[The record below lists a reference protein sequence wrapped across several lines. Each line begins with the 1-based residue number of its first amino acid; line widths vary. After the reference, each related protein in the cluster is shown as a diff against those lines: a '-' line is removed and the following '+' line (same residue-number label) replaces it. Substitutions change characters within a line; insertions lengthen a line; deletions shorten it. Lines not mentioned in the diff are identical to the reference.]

1 MCPRQDHHLV
11 TVFEFAPVCVFSP
24 IWALFADFLHRVSN
38 RDGAE
43 NRKMLG
49 TFFCIT
55 KTRFTQDR
63 FVHRTVSGAQIYTL
77 EVPGSGTK
85 RQLAVDLV
93 STRRVACGRERWPG
107 ASRNSNSVTA
117 GISQACTLK
126 RWCQN
131 HCDLPQNTP
140 VFVVFPPWCQQTRCY
155 FQYSLVRMMVLVQKT
170 LATCCFPQSPPMSK
184 TRCDDGK
191 EMMSLLKL
199 LHHTHLLSIATR
211 KRWSQICG
219 RQAKALLALEQ
230 SEAWEFEALETMYK
244 RNMKEK

>member
-1 MCPRQDHHLV
+1 M
-11 TVFEFAPVCVFSP
+11 
-24 IWALFADFLHRVSN
+24 
-38 RDGAE
+38 
-43 NRKMLG
+43 
-49 TFFCIT
+49 
-55 KTRFTQDR
+55 TQDR
-63 FVHRTVSGAQIYTL
+63 FVHRTVSGAQIYITL

-170 LATCCFPQSPPMSK
+170 LATCCFPQFPPLCQK
-184 TRCDDGK
+184 HDA
-191 EMMSLLKL
+191 MM
-199 LHHTHLLSIATR
+199 A
-211 KRWSQICG
+211 KRWCLCWSFFIIHTFYQEQQEKGEARPLCG
-219 RQAKALLALEQ
+219 RQAKALLANCWSKVRLRRIRGTGDNVQTKHERECFENA
-230 SEAWEFEALETMYK
+230 SETL
-244 RNMKEK
+244 

>member
-1 MCPRQDHHLV
+1 M
-11 TVFEFAPVCVFSP
+11 
-24 IWALFADFLHRVSN
+24 
-38 RDGAE
+38 
-43 NRKMLG
+43 
-49 TFFCIT
+49 
-55 KTRFTQDR
+55 TQDR
-63 FVHRTVSGAQIYTL
+63 FVHRTVSGAQIYITL

-93 STRRVACGRERWPG
+93 STRCVACGRERWPG

-170 LATCCFPQSPPMSK
+170 LATCCFPQFPPYVKNTMRWWQRDDVFAEASSSYTPFIK
-184 TRCDDGK
+184 SNKKKVKPDPYVVDKQRRCWQTVG
-191 EMMSLLKL
+191 
-199 LHHTHLLSIATR
+199 
-211 KRWSQICG
+211 
-219 RQAKALLALEQ
+219 AKC
-230 SEAWEFEALETMYK
+230 AWGEFEALETMYK
-244 RNMKEK
+244 RNMKENASRMLLKHCSQVLNQESVRPRNSLHN